1 MKEALTYIVG
11 SLVEK
16 SGEVSLDS
24 FEDGNVIRFKINLAP
39 SDRGRIIGKE
49 GKVIK
54 AIRNFLQAVAQK
66 TGKKVF
72 IDIL

>member
-1 MKEALTYIVG
+1 MKEALTYIVS

-16 SGEVSLDS
+16 SDEVSLES
-24 FEDGNVIRFKINLAP
+24 NEDGNVIRFKINLAP

-54 AIRNFLQAVAQK
+54 AIRNFLQSVAHK